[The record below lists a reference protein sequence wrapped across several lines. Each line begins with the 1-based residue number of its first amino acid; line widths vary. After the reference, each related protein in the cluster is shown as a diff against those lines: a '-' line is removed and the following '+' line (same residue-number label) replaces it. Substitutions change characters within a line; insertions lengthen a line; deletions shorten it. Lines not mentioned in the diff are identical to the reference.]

1 MSAPQK
7 GDLSASERKIL
18 QVIAAGDVQE
28 AAQLLAGEEVRVN
41 CLDEYGMTPLMH
53 AAYKGK
59 ADMCRLLLQH
69 GADVNCNQHE
79 YGYTALMFAGLS
91 GRTDITSMMLDA
103 GAETDHANSLGRT
116 AAQMAAFV
124 GQHDCVTLINNF
136 FSLAKLEY
144 YTRPH
149 GLDRE
154 PRLHPT
160 LAGPL
165 HKIIMTTNLN
175 PVKIVMLV
183 KENPVLVDVEVLE
196 KCHQVMDL
204 LCEQCVKQQDMNE
217 VLAMKMHY
225 ISCVLQKCL
234 AFLQKRDDKLDALVK
249 SMLKGR
255 DSDGFPQYQERFIRD
270 CIRKFPYCE
279 ATLLQELVRSI
290 APVEIGNYPTAFSVL
305 TQAITGQMTFVDADY
320 CATCGEKGAD
330 KRCSLCKALT
340 YCSLTCQKLHWFTH
354 KKMCRSLQEQD
365 ADLDKD
371 TPRLKE
377 LKDDESDLVMETAN
391 FLQQL
396 CLRAEEQVAAAGGC
410 PAELLARPSPSA
422 EGPSCT
428 QDSGENRTRVLNDA
442 ESSVFVNLLT
452 KVTYSVSSDTKSAP
466 GNINQWQL

>member
-1 MSAPQK
+1 MAAQLK
-7 GDLSASERKIL
+7 GDLSSAERKIL

-28 AAQLLAGEEVRVN
+28 AAQLLVSEEVRVN

-69 GADVNCNQHE
+69 GANVNCNQHE

-103 GAETDHANSLGRT
+103 GAETKQVNSVGRT

-124 GQHDCVTLINNF
+124 GQHDCVTVINNF
-136 FSLAKLEY
+136 FSLAKLEF

-149 GLDRE
+149 GLERE
-154 PRLHPT
+154 PRLPPT

-165 HKIIMTTNLN
+165 HRIIMTTNLN
-175 PVKIVMLV
+175 PVKIVLLV
-183 KENPVLVDVEVLE
+183 KENPVLVNVAALE

-249 SMLKGR
+249 SLLKGR
-255 DSDGFPQYQERFIRD
+255 DSDGFPQYQEKFIRD

-290 APVEIGNYPTAFSVL
+290 APVEIGNDPTAFSVL
-305 TQAITGQMTFVDADY
+305 NQAITGQMAFVDANY

-330 KRCSLCKALT
+330 KRCSLCRAVT
-340 YCSLTCQKLHWFTH
+340 YCSLSCQKLHWFAHTN
-354 KKMCRSLQEQD
+354 MCRCLQEQD
-365 ADLDKD
+365 ADLEKD
-371 TPRLKE
+371 SPKLKE
-377 LKDDESDLVMETAN
+377 LKEDESDLVMETAN
-391 FLQQL
+391 FLQEL

-410 PAELLARPSPSA
+410 PAELRAFPPPSA
-422 EGPSCT
+422 EGPSFT
-428 QDSGENRTRVLNDA
+428 QD
-442 ESSVFVNLLT
+442 
-452 KVTYSVSSDTKSAP
+452 
-466 GNINQWQL
+466 

>member
-1 MSAPQK
+1 
-7 GDLSASERKIL
+7 
-18 QVIAAGDVQE
+18 
-28 AAQLLAGEEVRVN
+28 
-41 CLDEYGMTPLMH
+41 MTPLMH

-69 GADVNCNQHE
+69 GANVNCNQHE

-103 GAETDHANSLGRT
+103 GAETKQVNSVGRT

-124 GQHDCVTLINNF
+124 GQHDCVTVINNF
-136 FSLAKLEY
+136 FSLAKLEF

-149 GLDRE
+149 GLERD
-154 PRLHPT
+154 PRLPPT

-165 HKIIMTTNLN
+165 HRIIMTTNLN
-175 PVKIVMLV
+175 PVKIVLLV
-183 KENPVLVDVEVLE
+183 KENPVLVSVAALE

-234 AFLQKRDDKLDALVK
+234 AFLQKGDDKLDALVK
-249 SMLKGR
+249 SLLKGR
-255 DSDGFPQYQERFIRD
+255 DSDGFPQYQEKFIRD

-290 APVEIGNYPTAFSVL
+290 APVEIGNDPTAFSVL
-305 TQAITGQMTFVDADY
+305 NQAITGQMAFVDANY

-330 KRCSLCKALT
+330 KRCSLCRAVT
-340 YCSLTCQKLHWFTH
+340 YCSLSCQKLHWFAH
-354 KKMCRSLQEQD
+354 RNMCRCLQEQD
-365 ADLDKD
+365 ADLEKD
-371 TPRLKE
+371 SPKLKE
-377 LKDDESDLVMETAN
+377 LKEDESDLVMETAN
-391 FLQQL
+391 FLQEL

-410 PAELLARPSPSA
+410 PAELRAFPPPSA
-422 EGPSCT
+422 EGPSFT
-428 QDSGENRTRVLNDA
+428 QD
-442 ESSVFVNLLT
+442 
-452 KVTYSVSSDTKSAP
+452 
-466 GNINQWQL
+466 

>member
-1 MSAPQK
+1 MAAPQK

-28 AAQLLAGEEVRVN
+28 ATQLLASKEVRVN

-91 GRTDITSMMLDA
+91 GKTDITSMMLDA
-103 GAETDHANSLGRT
+103 GAETDLMNSVGRT

-124 GQHDCVTLINNF
+124 GQHDCVT
-136 FSLAKLEY
+136 Y
-144 YTRPH
+144 YTRPQ

-154 PRLHPT
+154 PKLPQS

-183 KENPVLVDVEVLE
+183 KENPVLVDVAALE
-196 KCHQVMDL
+196 KCYQVMDL

-225 ISCVLQKCL
+225 ISCVFQKCL
-234 AFLQKRDDKLDALVK
+234 AFLQKQDDKLDALVK
-249 SMLKGR
+249 SLLRGR
-255 DSDGFPQYQERFIRD
+255 DSDGFPQYQEKFIRD
-270 CIRKFPYCE
+270 CIRRFPYCE
-279 ATLLQELVRSI
+279 ATLLQQLVRSI
-290 APVEIGNYPTAFSVL
+290 TPVEIGNDPTAFSVL
-305 TQAITGQMTFVDADY
+305 TQALTGQMAFVDADY
-320 CATCGEKGAD
+320 CATCGERGAN
-330 KRCSLCKALT
+330 KRCSLCKAVT

-354 KKMCRSLQEQD
+354 KKMCRSLQEQSVG
-365 ADLDKD
+365 LDKD

-377 LKDDESDLVMETAN
+377 LKGGHLYFCSTLMYSMYLWVLL
-391 FLQQL
+391 F
-396 CLRAEEQVAAAGGC
+396 GC
-410 PAELLARPSPSA
+410 PSELLASASTSA

-428 QDSGENRTRVLNDA
+428 QD
-442 ESSVFVNLLT
+442 
-452 KVTYSVSSDTKSAP
+452 
-466 GNINQWQL
+466 

>member
-1 MSAPQK
+1 MAAPQK

-28 AAQLLAGEEVRVN
+28 ATQLLASKEVRVN

-91 GRTDITSMMLDA
+91 GKTDITSMMLDA
-103 GAETDHANSLGRT
+103 GAETDLMNSVGRT

-124 GQHDCVTLINNF
+124 GQHDCVTVINNF
-136 FSLAKLEY
+136 FSRARLEY
-144 YTRPH
+144 YTRPQ

-154 PRLHPT
+154 PKLPQS

-183 KENPVLVDVEVLE
+183 KENPVLVDVAALE
-196 KCHQVMDL
+196 KCYQVMDL

-225 ISCVLQKCL
+225 ISCVFQKCL
-234 AFLQKRDDKLDALVK
+234 AFLQKQDDKLDALVK
-249 SMLKGR
+249 SLLRGR
-255 DSDGFPQYQERFIRD
+255 DSDGFPQYQEKFIRD
-270 CIRKFPYCE
+270 CIRRFPYCE
-279 ATLLQELVRSI
+279 ATLLQQL
-290 APVEIGNYPTAFSVL
+290 GNDPTAFSVL
-305 TQAITGQMTFVDADY
+305 TQALTGQMAFVDADY
-320 CATCGEKGAD
+320 CATCGERGAN
-330 KRCSLCKALT
+330 KRCSLCKAVT

-354 KKMCRSLQEQD
+354 KKMCRSLQEQSVG
-365 ADLDKD
+365 LDKD

-377 LKDDESDLVMETAN
+377 LKDDESDLMMETAN
-391 FLQQL
+391 FLQEL
-396 CLRAEEQVAAAGGC
+396 CLRAEEKVAAAGGC
-410 PAELLARPSPSA
+410 PSELLASASTSA

-428 QDSGENRTRVLNDA
+428 QD
-442 ESSVFVNLLT
+442 
-452 KVTYSVSSDTKSAP
+452 
-466 GNINQWQL
+466 

>member
-1 MSAPQK
+1 MAAPQK
-7 GDLSASERKIL
+7 GDLSLSERKIL

-28 AAQLLAGEEVRVN
+28 AAQLLASEEVRVN
-41 CLDEYGMTPLMH
+41 CLDEFGMTPLMH

-103 GAETDHANSLGRT
+103 GAEADHVNSVGRT

-124 GQHDCVTLINNF
+124 GQHDCVTVINNF
-136 FSLAKLEY
+136 FSLEKLEY
-144 YTRPH
+144 YTKPH
-149 GLDRE
+149 GLERE
-154 PRLHPT
+154 PRLPPT

-165 HKIIMTTNLN
+165 HKIIMTSNLN

-183 KENPVLVDVEVLE
+183 KENPVLVNMAALE

-249 SMLKGR
+249 SLLKGR
-255 DSDGFPQYQERFIRD
+255 DSDGFPQYQEKFIRD

-290 APVEIGNYPTAFSVL
+290 APVEIGNDPTAFSVL
-305 TQAITGQMTFVDADY
+305 NQAITGQMAFVDANY

-330 KRCSLCKALT
+330 KRCSLCKAVT
-340 YCSLTCQKLHWFTH
+340 YCSLSCQKLHWFAH
-354 KKMCRSLQEQD
+354 KKMCRCLQEQD
-365 ADLDKD
+365 ADLEKD
-371 TPRLKE
+371 SPKLKDLKE
-377 LKDDESDLVMETAN
+377 DESDLVMETAN
-391 FLQQL
+391 FLQEL

-410 PAELLARPSPSA
+410 PAELRAGPPTSA
-422 EGPSCT
+422 EGPSFT
-428 QDSGENRTRVLNDA
+428 QD
-442 ESSVFVNLLT
+442 
-452 KVTYSVSSDTKSAP
+452 
-466 GNINQWQL
+466 